1 MSTVSEKGINHTGA
15 ASMENTAVRRLLD
28 RFVNIDWLSSLGR
41 RGDEQIDRSLHQFAD
56 FFGLRHVKVKWL
68 AEQELR
74 SSIESIRLEED
85 GIWQALRHIP
95 DQFKRQAEQAGRLEA
110 LLALADEVP
119 SVIFQHSFDRL
130 FAVLRP
136 YGDGVVT
143 TAVGYMMYIGGM
155 ACAWELLSDLEGWE
169 TNPFHFLIFVLE
181 HGHWPLGV
189 VNGQFVVI

>member
-15 ASMENTAVRRLLD
+15 AGTENAAVRRLFD

-41 RGDEQIDRSLHQFAD
+41 QGNEQVEHPLRQFAD
-56 FFGLRHVKVKWL
+56 FFGVRHVEVKWL

-74 SSIESIRLEED
+74 SAIEAIRLEED
-85 GIWQALRHIP
+85 GIWQALRHVP
-95 DQFKRQAEQAGRLEA
+95 DQFKHQAERAGRLEA

-119 SVIFQHSFDRL
+119 PVIFQHSFDQL

-136 YGDGVVT
+136 YGDNVVT

-169 TNPFHFLIFVLE
+169 TNPFYFLIAVLE
-181 HGHWPLGV
+181 RGHWPLGV